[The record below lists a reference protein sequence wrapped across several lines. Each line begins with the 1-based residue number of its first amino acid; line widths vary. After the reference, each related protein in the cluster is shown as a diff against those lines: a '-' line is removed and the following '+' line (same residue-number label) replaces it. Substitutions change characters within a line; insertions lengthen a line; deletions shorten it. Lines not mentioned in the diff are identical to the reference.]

1 MVEGCG
7 VPPAQ
12 NIVRP
17 ATQGDVSEIAE
28 LHVTAINE
36 GFLSSLGVRFLRRL
50 YARIATSRHGFL
62 IVAHDGDESN
72 RQWGSEDGPP
82 RVIGFVA
89 GATSVRG
96 LYREFLVKDGFQ
108 AAVSSAPQLARS
120 LPGVFETLR
129 YGAPGRASERGPVR
143 EDQVPRVPE
152 SELLA
157 IAVAEGGRR
166 RGTGAALV
174 AAFQSAAAA
183 RGSRSAR
190 VVVGADNRSAI
201 ALYEESGFRTVR
213 HLELHAGTTSLL
225 LGVALRPPVNNEWQ

>member
-7 VPPAQ
+7 VPPVQ
-12 NIVRP
+12 NIVKP
-17 ATQGDVSEIAE
+17 ATQGDVSEIAQ

-62 IVAHDGDESN
+62 IVAHDGGESD
-72 RQWGSEDGPP
+72 DGPP

-89 GATSVRG
+89 GATSLG
-96 LYREFLVKDGFQ
+96 ALYREFLVKDGFQ
-108 AAVSSAPQLARS
+108 AAVSSAPQLVRS

-129 YGAPGRASERGPVR
+129 YGAPGPRGESGLVR
-143 EDQVPRVPE
+143 EDRVPGVPE

-174 AAFQSAAAA
+174 AAFQSAAAV

-190 VVVGADNRSAI
+190 VVVGADNHGAI
-201 ALYEESGFRTVR
+201 ALYEDSGFRTVR

-225 LGVALRPPVNNEWQ
+225 LGVQLQPPANNEWQ